1 MLNKSVTLQNFT
13 IKDLLRQAIIA
24 SLYVVLVLIFHFVSF
39 DAIQFRVAELLLILV
54 FFDQKSVVGLT
65 IGVVISNLFSPIMLY
80 DIAFGTL
87 ATTITLLL
95 MLLLRKWPYIALLIP
110 SIINGPVIGLM
121 LYIATGAPFLLTT
134 LQVFIGEFVVTY
146 IFGLPIY
153 YLLKRL
159 NFENIYFGE

>member
-1 MLNKSVTLQNFT
+1 MLNRGVTLQNFT

-54 FFDQKSVVGLT
+54 FLT
-65 IGVVISNLFSPIMLY
+65 KECCRSNYWCSYIKPFSPIMLY

-110 SIINGPVIGLM
+110 SIISGPVIGLM